1 MLLFS
6 EYDQSL
12 KNISISQPIVDVDI
26 EDTNSVILRYPKFKR
41 VTHLI
46 LSFDAQNLF
55 LKEKSG
61 YGYFMDL
68 EKSNSHSF
76 GKIFLASSPNISP
89 SSVPTDRL
97 HNVF

>member
-26 EDTNSVILRYPKFKR
+26 EDTNSLIIRYPKFKR

-46 LSFDAQNLF
+46 LSYDAQNLF
-55 LKEKSG
+55 LKQKKSL
-61 YGYFMDL
+61 FKKFL
-68 EKSNSHSF
+68 LNLSLNSF
-76 GKIFLASSPNISP
+76 FSSIIAILVS
-89 SSVPTDRL
+89 
-97 HNVF
+97 

>member
-26 EDTNSVILRYPKFKR
+26 EDTNSVIIRYPKFKR
-41 VTHLI
+41 VTHFI

-55 LKEKSG
+55 LKG
-61 YGYFMDL
+61 LNHY
-68 EKSNSHSF
+68 
-76 GKIFLASSPNISP
+76 
-89 SSVPTDRL
+89 
-97 HNVF
+97 